1 MELLIEAGADL
12 NAHCSFGPTALTHA
26 IFHGSMDC
34 LKLLIEAGADP
45 NIPDKHGNIPFGMA
59 ACYGHRDLV
68 EVLFYG
74 TKPDPEVPDW
84 SVDGIMKAFNQ
95 NAASVDERIAAW
107 KSQGKE
113 AYAKEDYRTAI
124 SFFGKVLDIHP
135 TDAAMYANQSICWLR
150 MRHGDKAL
158 EVARKCRKMQP
169 RWPKAWYREGVALS
183 FMKDYEGAA
192 DAFREAL
199 QLDPNNEEIKEELRK
214 AEKAVE
220 DPQRVGKISKG

>member
-45 NIPDKHGNIPFGMA
+45 NIPDKA
-59 ACYGHRDLV
+59 
-68 EVLFYG
+68 
-74 TKPDPEVPDW
+74 
-84 SVDGIMKAFNQ
+84 
-95 NAASVDERIAAW
+95 AASVDERIAAW
-107 KSQGKE
+107 KSQGRE

-124 SFFGKVLDIHP
+124 SFYGKVLDIHP

-169 RWPKAWYREGVALS
+169 RWPKAWYREGMALS